1 MDCYRHEGLMYLE
14 NFIDSNLPVFT
25 VVRNPYTQIF
35 SYFFHRIYNKEIKLN
50 NEITI
55 KENFKNFVF
64 KEIDNIHIR
73 QYDYINSQKNIN
85 VNIIKFEDNNIIEI
99 LNNKFNLNLDLDSSI
114 KFNVNIDKNY
124 LESKN
129 KIKDFYDDELVN
141 LIKRKR
147 KNEFE
152 VFRYSLDINDILL

>member
-1 MDCYRHEGLMYLE
+1 LL
-14 NFIDSNLPVFT
+14 
-25 VVRNPYTQIF
+25 
-35 SYFFHRIYNKEIKLN
+35 HRIYNKEIKLN